1 MKSLFIIFL
10 LGMSLFLINSCNSM
24 SRDAVLKQCKTLGDE
39 SIIYARA
46 NYVKLFHSIN
56 PDKFSDSYKQIKDF
70 DNVTHRNVIETYDMA
85 VSRLKTND
93 PVSNNFLKACKDL
106 ARFSKNLV
114 DHAYPK
120 ALSFKKQSK
129 LEPLTDEFFLEINKI
144 VKFDHTIGKYKKNF
158 VSFKQQ
164 VTNYKKALKEYLDK
178 YQSEL
183 SQQN

>member
-1 MKSLFIIFL
+1 
-10 LGMSLFLINSCNSM
+10 
-24 SRDAVLKQCKTLGDE
+24 
-39 SIIYARA
+39 
-46 NYVKLFHSIN
+46 
-56 PDKFSDSYKQIKDF
+56 
-70 DNVTHRNVIETYDMA
+70 MA

-183 SQQN
+183 SLQN